1 MSNFVFKSY
10 LSGVQKSLVDAGI
23 VKYASEEDAV
33 VDNEAL
39 AAGIENNVPQ
49 LLEGAGAP
57 ETELDNEAI
66 AEEGLPEEV
75 NLPVVKAIAEMAAQ
89 VGEEAQVAKA
99 KAEIIE
105 NAAVEMAST
114 EKVAS
119 ILVVSG
125 QGEGTPAAQ
134 TLTGKEEQIANQV
147 ANDGDRTS
155 PRTSPGTVADAGK
168 GMQGSEEKVK
178 ELPVDPVA
186 NKPEQ
191 AAAQIAND
199 GNRVHPTTAPGKEED
214 QGKGMQ
220 GEEVVRE
227 KISHILQYL
236 NV

>member
-1 MSNFVFKSY
+1 MSNFVLRSY
-10 LSGVQKSLVDAGI
+10 ISGVQQSLHAAGHI
-23 VKYASEEDAV
+23 KYANEQMAE
-33 VDNEAL
+33 VDNAAL
-39 AAGIENNVPQ
+39 AQGLEQQVPQ
-49 LLEGAGAP
+49 ILEGAGAP
-57 ETELDNEAI
+57 PVAMNNEAI
-66 AEEGLPEEV
+66 ASEGMPPEV
-75 NLPVVKAIAEMAAQ
+75 NAPVVKAIAEMAAQ
-89 VGEEAQVAKA
+89 AGDEAQVAQA